1 MKKSD
6 LAAIVLL
13 VAISGVIAYII
24 AGAVIGEPKNNPV
37 QVEKVTK
44 IGPSFPAP
52 DGRIFN
58 EKAIDPTVEIQG
70 SGQATDKPFGN

>member
-6 LAAIVLL
+6 LAAIVVL
-13 VAISGVIAYII
+13 VAVSGIIAYFV
-24 AGAVIGEPKNNPV
+24 ANAVIGQPKNNPV

-52 DGRIFN
+52 DPRVFN
-58 EKAIDPTVEIQG
+58 EKAIDPTVQIQG
-70 SGQATDKPFGN
+70 SGQATDRPFSN

>member
-1 MKKSD
+1 MKKND
-6 LAAIVLL
+6 LAAIL
-13 VAISGVIAYII
+13 VIVVISGVFAYFAANFII
-24 AGAVIGEPKNNPV
+24 GQPKNNPI

-44 IGPSFPAP
+44 IAPTFPTP
-52 DGRIFN
+52 DPRVFN